1 MKEKDTY
8 KKNILSL
15 ETEAGKF
22 LRLGE
27 HRDKEGQQNETT
39 KNPEQ
44 TKNVPNSKRL
54 KFFT

>member
-27 HRDKEGQQNETT
+27 RRDKEGQQNTTT

-44 TKNVPNSKRL
+44 TKNQTQKDL
-54 KFFT
+54 HF